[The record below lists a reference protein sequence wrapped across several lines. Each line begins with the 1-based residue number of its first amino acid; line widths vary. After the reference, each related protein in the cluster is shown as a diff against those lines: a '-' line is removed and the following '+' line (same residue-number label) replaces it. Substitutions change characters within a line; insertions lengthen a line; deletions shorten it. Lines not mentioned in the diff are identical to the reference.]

1 VRGPIVRTAVRL
13 DLDDPTLA
21 PAGLVVANEARAEQD
36 ARGVRGRSR
45 EVRPVEEDPQATL
58 PG

>member
-1 VRGPIVRTAVRL
+1 VRGQIVRTAVRL

-21 PAGLVVANEARAEQD
+21 PAGLVVANQARAEQD
-36 ARGVRGRSR
+36 ARGARGRSR
-45 EVRPVEEDPQATL
+45 EVRPVEEDPQPTL